1 MGEAVAEGMEPVEAR
16 AGTRGRRSRRRRALA
31 AAAWLAAA
39 VLAAWP
45 KGAPAGPESGPWA
58 LPPPGS
64 CAPSGGLRGWPIG
77 QDAPPIP
84 FHTGDVV
91 DLGKAEVLKN
101 YLPPALWDQRDH
113 FFYEGQRL
121 EIGPCFR
128 DYAPPAFFQEATEKE
143 RGKTRLQDNGGIADY
158 NAGLPFTPDTIAPD
172 DPQAGLK
179 WAWNV
184 AERYQVGGFKAKF
197 RVSDM
202 VGRSGRA
209 EPFEGELFL
218 LQLAGRTDRAAAA
231 YKVPGAGTQAWV
243 SGGMMTEP
251 FAAREYAWRQYRD
264 TATLTDPDRSDDLH
278 AFLPEWRR
286 VRRINSNQ
294 IEGIF
299 MPSFSV
305 GVQPATQLSVGAAN
319 AGGAVGGVAIGA
331 GGGGG
336 GAITPKRT
344 GFEGLVLRPL
354 LYDFRLLGLQ
364 DVLTPINAVTPSY
377 PEATERNYGPW
388 GLSFASDRW
397 DLRRALVLE
406 GRFKGTRGG
415 DQTARL
421 VLYVDLETLQ
431 PLYYLSYDK
440 RGEAID
446 VGMFVG
452 RWSEDRADYPKWPD
466 DPTRPVRV
474 IDSVGESF
482 ANLSEGGSWRRES
495 WTAVSVPPSDSSLP
509 GLLSVDSL
517 TKRR

>member
-1 MGEAVAEGMEPVEAR
+1 
-16 AGTRGRRSRRRRALA
+16 L
-31 AAAWLAAA
+31 
-39 VLAAWP
+39 
-45 KGAPAGPESGPWA
+45 
-58 LPPPGS
+58 
-64 CAPSGGLRGWPIG
+64 GLRGWPLG
-77 QDAPPIP
+77 QDAPPLP
-84 FHTGDVV
+84 FHTGEVI

-101 YLPPALWDQRDH
+101 YLPPALWDERDH

-128 DYAPPAFFQEATEKE
+128 DYGPPAFFQEATEKE
-143 RGKTRLQDNGGIADY
+143 RGKTRLQENGGISGY
-158 NAGLPFTPDTIAPD
+158 RAGLPFPPDTIAPD

-184 AERYQVGGFKAKF
+184 ALRYQAGGFRAKF

-202 VGRSGRA
+202 VGRTGRA
-209 EPFEGELFL
+209 EPFEGQLFL
-218 LQLAGRTDRAAAA
+218 LQLAGRSDREAAD
-231 YKVPGAGTQAWV
+231 YKGPDAGTQAWV
-243 SGGMMTEP
+243 SGGVMTEP

-264 TATLTDPDRSDDLH
+264 IATLTEPDRSDDLH

-305 GVQPATQLSVGAAN
+305 GVQPATQLSVGTGTGGGSV
-319 AGGAVGGVAIGA
+319 AGAAIGV
-331 GGGGG
+331 GGGGS
-336 GAITPKRT
+336 ITPKRT

-354 LYDFRLLGLQ
+354 LYDFKLLGLQ
-364 DVLTPINAVTPSY
+364 DVLTPINAATPSY
-377 PEATERNYGPW
+377 PEAKDRNFGPW

-406 GRFKGTRGG
+406 GRFKGTRGA

-421 VLYVDLETLQ
+421 VLYVDLETLM

-452 RWSEDRADYPKWPD
+452 RWSEDRADYPKWSD
-466 DPTRPVRV
+466 DPARPARV

-482 ANLSEGGSWRRES
+482 ANLSEGGGWRRES
-495 WTAVSVPPSDSSLP
+495 WTTVSIPPSDASLP
-509 GLLSVDSL
+509 ALLSVDSL

>member
-1 MGEAVAEGMEPVEAR
+1 MATLLLATGPSVAG
-16 AGTRGRRSRRRRALA
+16 AGSET
-31 AAAWLAAA
+31 
-39 VLAAWP
+39 
-45 KGAPAGPESGPWA
+45 GPWA
-58 LPPPGS
+58 LPPAGS

-84 FHTGDVV
+84 FQTGDVI
-91 DLGKAEVLKN
+91 DLGKAEILKN
-101 YLPPALWDQRDH
+101 YLPPAIWEERDR

-128 DYAPPAFFQEATEKE
+128 DYAPPPFFQDATEKQQ
-143 RGKTRLQDNGGIADY
+143 GKTQLQENGGIAGY
-158 NAGLPFTPDTIAPD
+158 RAGLPFAPDTIARD
-172 DPQAGLK
+172 DPQVGLK

-184 AERYQVGGFKAKF
+184 AQRYQAGGLKTKF

-202 VGRSGRA
+202 VGRTGRA

-218 LQLAGRTDRAAAA
+218 VPLAARADRAGAD
-231 YKVPGAGTQAWV
+231 YKLPGAGTQEWV
-243 SGGMMTEP
+243 AGGIMTEP

-264 TATLTDPDRSDDLH
+264 TETLADPGRSDDLH
-278 AFLPEWRR
+278 AFLPDWRR

-294 IEGIF
+294 VEGIF

-305 GVQPATQLSVGAAN
+305 GVQPATQLSTGSGPSMS
-319 AGGAVGGVAIGA
+319 GGASGGALGGVSIGV
-331 GGGGG
+331 GGG

-344 GFEGLVLRPL
+344 GFEGLVIRPL
-354 LYDFRLLGLQ
+354 LYDFKLLGVQ
-364 DVLTPINAVTPSY
+364 DVLTPINAATPSY
-377 PEATERNYGPW
+377 PEAKERNFGPW
-388 GLSFASDRW
+388 GLSFGSDRW

-406 GRFKGTRGG
+406 GRFRGSRGG

-421 VLYVDLETLQ
+421 ILYVDLQTLQ
-431 PLYYLSYDK
+431 PLYFLSYDP

-466 DPTRPVRV
+466 DPARPVRV
-474 IDSVGESF
+474 IDSVGASF
-482 ANLSEGGSWRRES
+482 ANLNEGGGWRRES
-495 WTAVSVPPSDSSLP
+495 WDAVAILSGDTNLP

>member
-1 MGEAVAEGMEPVEAR
+1 MASPG
-16 AGTRGRRSRRRRALA
+16 RGRRGTRRL
-31 AAAWLAAA
+31 AAAWLATVA
-39 VLAAWP
+39 LGAWP
-45 KGAPAGPESGPWA
+45 AAAPARSESGPWA
-58 LPPPGS
+58 LPPPDS
-64 CAPSGGLRGWPIG
+64 CAPNGGLRGWPIG

-84 FHTGDVV
+84 FHTGDVI
-91 DLGKAEVLKN
+91 DLGKLEVLKN
-101 YLPPALWDQRDH
+101 YLPPALWEERDR
-113 FFYEGQRL
+113 FFFEGQRL

-128 DYAPPAFFQEATEKE
+128 DYGPPAFFQEATEKE
-143 RGKTRLQDNGGIADY
+143 RGKTHLQDNGGIAGY
-158 NAGLPFTPDTIAPD
+158 RAGLPFPPDTIAPD

-184 AERYQVGGFKAKF
+184 AERYQAGGFKAKF
-197 RVSDM
+197 RVVDM

-209 EPFEGELFL
+209 EPFEGELFVL
-218 LQLAGRTDRAAAA
+218 SLSGRADRAAAD
-231 YKVPGAGTQAWV
+231 YKVPGAGTQEWV
-243 SGGMMTEP
+243 GGGVMTTP

-264 TATLTDPDRSDDLH
+264 IASLADPDRSDDLH
-278 AFLPEWRR
+278 AFLPQWRK

-305 GVQPATQLSVGAAN
+305 GVQSASQLSLGGGTGAM
-319 AGGAVGGVAIGA
+319 GGTSSSVGGVAVA
-331 GGGGG
+331 VGGGGG
-336 GAITPKRT
+336 SISPKRT

-354 LYDFRLLGLQ
+354 LYDFKLLGLQ
-364 DVLTPINAVTPSY
+364 DVLTPINAAAPSY
-377 PEATERNYGPW
+377 PEANERNFGPW
-388 GLSFASDRW
+388 GLSFGSDRW

-431 PLYYLSYDK
+431 PLYYLSYD
-440 RGEAID
+440 RREEAID

-466 DPTRPVRV
+466 DPTRPVQV

-482 ANLSEGGSWRRES
+482 ANLSEGGGWRRES
-495 WTAVSVPPSDSSLP
+495 WSMVAIPPSDVNVP

>member
-1 MGEAVAEGMEPVEAR
+1 V
-16 AGTRGRRSRRRRALA
+16 
-31 AAAWLAAA
+31 
-39 VLAAWP
+39 
-45 KGAPAGPESGPWA
+45 
-58 LPPPGS
+58 
-64 CAPSGGLRGWPIG
+64 I
-77 QDAPPIP
+77 
-84 FHTGDVV
+84 
-91 DLGKAEVLKN
+91 DLGKAEILKN
-101 YLPPALWDQRDH
+101 YLPPALWEERDR

-143 RGKTRLQDNGGIADY
+143 RGKSHLQENGGIAGY
-158 NAGLPFTPDTIAPD
+158 HAGLPFPPDTIAPE

-184 AERYQVGGFKAKF
+184 AQRYQGGGLKTKF

-218 LQLAGRTDRAAAA
+218 VSLAARADRVGAD
-231 YKVPGAGTQAWV
+231 YKVPSAGTQAWV
-243 SGGMMTEP
+243 AGGVMTEP

-264 TATLTDPDRSDDLH
+264 TETLTDPDRSDDLH

-294 IEGIF
+294 VEGLF

-305 GVQPATQLSVGAAN
+305 GVQPATQLSTGAGPSMN
-319 AGGAVGGVAIGA
+319 GGASGGALGGVSIGA
-331 GGGGG
+331 GGG

-344 GFEGLVLRPL
+344 GFEGLVIRPL
-354 LYDFRLLGLQ
+354 LYDFTLLGVQ

-377 PEATERNYGPW
+377 PEAKDRNFGPW
-388 GLSFASDRW
+388 GLSFGSDRW

-406 GRFKGTRGG
+406 GRFRGSRGG

-421 VLYVDLETLQ
+421 ILYVDLQTLQ
-431 PLYYLSYDK
+431 PLYFLSYDK

-452 RWSEDRADYPKWPD
+452 RWSEDRADYPKWAD
-466 DPTRPVRV
+466 DPARPVRV
-474 IDSVGESF
+474 IDSVGASF
-482 ANLSEGGSWRRES
+482 ANLSEGGGWRRES
-495 WTAVSVPPSDSSLP
+495 WDTVAIPTSDTNLPS
-509 GLLSVDSL
+509 LLSVDGL

>member
-1 MGEAVAEGMEPVEAR
+1 MGEAVAEPTDGGGNLST
-16 AGTRGRRSRRRRALA
+16 GTRQTPGIGLASWVLLALA
-31 AAAWLAAA
+31 G
-39 VLAAWP
+39 LAAWP
-45 KGAPAGPESGPWA
+45 PGAGAGSQSGPWT
-58 LPPPGS
+58 LPPAGS

-84 FHTGDVV
+84 FHTGDVIE
-91 DLGKAEVLKN
+91 LGKVEVLKN
-101 YLPPALWDQRDH
+101 YLPPPVWEQRDR

-143 RGKTRLQDNGGIADY
+143 RGKTHLQENGGIVGY
-158 NAGLPFTPDTIAPD
+158 NAGLPFSPDTIAPD
-172 DPQAGLK
+172 DPQVGLK

-184 AERYQVGGFKAKF
+184 AQRYQAGGLKAKF

-209 EPFEGELFL
+209 EPFEGEMFL
-218 LQLAGRTDRAAAA
+218 VQLAGRTDRGATG
-231 YKVPGAGTQAWV
+231 YTVPGTGTQEWV
-243 SGGMMTEP
+243 GGGIMTEP
-251 FAAREYAWRQYRD
+251 YAARDYAWRQYRNI
-264 TATLTDPDRSDDLH
+264 ATLSEADRSDDLH

-305 GVQPATQLSVGAAN
+305 GVQSATQLSVGGGGTT
-319 AGGAVGGVAIGA
+319 GGAVGGVALGT
-331 GGGGG
+331 GGGGS
-336 GAITPKRT
+336 ITPKRT

-354 LYDFRLLGLQ
+354 LYDFTLLGVQ
-364 DVLTPINAVTPSY
+364 DVLTPINAATPSY
-377 PEATERNYGPW
+377 PEASERNFGPW
-388 GLSFASDRW
+388 GLSFANDRW

-421 VLYVDLETLQ
+421 VLYVDLETQQ
-431 PLYYLSYDK
+431 PLYYLSYDA

-452 RWSEDRADYPKWPD
+452 RWSEDRPDYPKWPD
-466 DPTRPVRV
+466 DPARPMRV

-482 ANLSEGGSWRRES
+482 ANLSEGGGWRRES
-495 WTAVSVPPSDSSLP
+495 WKAVAVPPGDDSL
-509 GLLSVDSL
+509 GKLLSVDNL
-517 TKRR
+517 TKGR